1 MSYKVWSKDEV
12 EMLYSSWGKLSI
24 KEIGKRLGRSE
35 VSVEIKARRLKLG
48 SQIIEYGSTDIANIL
63 GIPSKTVYL
72 YMKNGIIECRRDK
85 TKMKRYMASE
95 AQIMKFMKNHQ
106 DLWDTRNLTVNLYQR
121 KPSWYKKK
129 EERDKNIQIK
139 KGKPWSDVEIKILVD
154 RYRRN
159 YTSEEI
165 ASEVGRTVKGVES
178 KLRKINFGW
187 DIII

>member
-1 MSYKVWSKDEV
+1 MSYKVWTEEEV
-12 EMLYSSWGKLSI
+12 EMLTCSWGKLSI

-48 SQIIEYGSTDIANIL
+48 SQIIEYGSTDIANML

-95 AQIMKFMKNHQ
+95 AQIMKFMKKHQ
-106 DLWDTRNLTVNLYQR
+106 DLWDTRNIIINLYQR
-121 KPSWYKKK
+121 KPAWYKEK
-129 EERDKNIQIK
+129 EIVDKNNQIK
-139 KGKPWSDVEIKILVD
+139 KGKPWTDIEIKIMVD
-154 RYRRN
+154 RYRRD
-159 YTSEEI
+159 YSLEAI
-165 ASEVGRTVKGVES
+165 ALEVGRTPKGVAS

-187 DIII
+187 DMNI